1 ALVTRFVIVGMMPW
15 PEGLQRRA
23 HASDIGEPRTLE
35 FVEPREEWK
44 LQPSAAKSSAVM
56 PHVLTATAARLVQ
69 TERRIMQVRTGV
81 APAFPLTASTP
92 SANSGMLCSSYWR
105 SASALLLVA
114 IPTIGLPLLS
124 VEKSSRTP
132 RPARPRAQGACLS
145 MRRHSFCCL
154 RALPSLPE

>member
-81 APAFPLTASTP
+81 APAFPLTASH
-92 SANSGMLCSSYWR
+92 AICKLR
-105 SASALLLVA
+105 DAVLVVLA
-114 IPTIGLPLLS
+114 QLIGLAAGPDTDNRIATS
-124 VEKSSRTP
+124 QR
-132 RPARPRAQGACLS
+132 
-145 MRRHSFCCL
+145 
-154 RALPSLPE
+154 